1 VNVVTLIGNLATDVD
16 VLDLEQDRK
25 RVTFRLAV
33 GRRSSAGG
41 ADFFDVTVWDKEA
54 AACER
59 FLSKGK
65 RIALDGRLRSRSW
78 DAADGTKRYG
88 VEVVA
93 NRVEFLWAPGESHSL
108 ESPDESAPPFGEV
121 VPLAERSRA

>member
-1 VNVVTLIGNLATDVD
+1 VNVVTLIGNLASDVD
-16 VLDLEQDRK
+16 VLELEQDRK

-33 GRRSSAGG
+33 DRRGSSGG

-54 AACER
+54 GTCER

-65 RIALDGRLRSRSW
+65 RIALDGRLRSRTW

-93 NRVEFLWAPGESHSL
+93 NHVDFLWTSGEGVGHESPGES
-108 ESPDESAPPFGEV
+108 DAAFGEV
-121 VPLAERSRA
+121 VALAERSMA

>member
-1 VNVVTLIGNLATDVD
+1 MNVVALIGNLASDVD
-16 VLDLEQDRK
+16 VLELEQDRK

-33 GRRSSAGG
+33 DRRSSTGG

-65 RIALDGRLRSRSW
+65 RIALDGRLRSRTW

-93 NRVEFLWAPGESHSL
+93 NHVEFLWTPGESGGH
-108 ESPDESAPPFGEV
+108 ESPGESDAPFGEV
-121 VPLAERSRA
+121 VALAERSMA

>member
-1 VNVVTLIGNLATDVD
+1 MNVVTLIGNLATDVD
-16 VLDLEQDRK
+16 VLELEQDRK

-33 GRRSSAGG
+33 DRRSSAGG

-78 DAADGTKRYG
+78 DAADGTKRHG

-93 NRVEFLWAPGESHSL
+93 NHVEFLWTPGESAGN
-108 ESPDESAPPFGEV
+108 ESAGESDAPFGEV
-121 VPLAERSRA
+121 VALSERSMA

>member
-16 VLDLEQDRK
+16 VLELDQDRK
-25 RVTFRLAV
+25 RATFRLAV
-33 GRRSSAGG
+33 DRRSSAGG
-41 ADFFDVTVWDKEA
+41 TDFFDVTVWDKEA

-65 RIALDGRLRSRSW
+65 RIGVDGRLRSRHW
-78 DAADGTKRYG
+78 DAADGTRRYG

-93 NRVEFLWAPGESHSL
+93 NHVEFLWAPGQTE
-108 ESPDESAPPFGEV
+108 EPGAPDESAPPFGEV
-121 VPLAERSRA
+121 IPLAERSMA